1 MDVQINQAAM
11 HLYPLHY
18 LPDSAVEMENLWSM
32 TRKTSCLLK
41 PFAYRDKK
49 CTRCAPR
56 KNLSYASCYFIR
68 CMIHISSSLAA
79 LLWDGFV
86 TAEFLVTSKQKANK
100 FTLSRLFCGPQK
112 SLRIHLFHFF
122 SCKVTEEII
131 R

>member
-49 CTRCAPR
+49 CTRFAPR
-56 KNLSYASCYFIR
+56 KNLLCFMLFHMI
-68 CMIHISSSLAA
+68 MIHISSSLAA

-86 TAEFLVTSKQKANK
+86 TAEFVVTSKQKANK